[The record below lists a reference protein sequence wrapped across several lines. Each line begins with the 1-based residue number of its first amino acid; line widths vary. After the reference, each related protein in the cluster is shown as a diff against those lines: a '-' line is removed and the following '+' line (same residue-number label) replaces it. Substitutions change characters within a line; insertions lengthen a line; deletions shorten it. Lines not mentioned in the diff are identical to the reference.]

1 MSLCHAAFLLPSVE
15 TSRGC
20 VCVCVCRILK
30 IYCFP
35 GQGKFYQNWQVY
47 IKVFIEGSI
56 PHCTKIKQVLL
67 SQQKN
72 NMNVDFG
79 GGWGG
84 LGVCCVCC
92 WSFKLAFRCEWCPSW
107 VNHNY
112 LLCMHL
118 LVPSKVLLHRMS
130 CVEAFYDL

>member
-1 MSLCHAAFLLPSVE
+1 CHAAFLLPSVE

-20 VCVCVCRILK
+20 VCQILK
-30 IYCFP
+30 SYCFP
-35 GQGKFYQNWQVY
+35 GQGKFYQNWHMY

-72 NMNVDFG
+72 MNVDFG

-84 LGVCCVCC
+84 LDVCCVCC
-92 WSFKLAFRCEWCPSW
+92 WSFKLAFQCECCPSKGKSK
-107 VNHNY
+107 
-112 LLCMHL
+112 LLTMHASAASQQSAFASH
-118 LVPSKVLLHRMS
+118 VI